1 MKATRLPSGKY
12 RVQVLVGHDE
22 NGKRIIK
29 SFTAER
35 EWEALKMADEY
46 LNNQH
51 RSDYSET
58 MTVAD
63 AFEEYIGSRDNL
75 LSPSTIQGYR
85 VIQRSRLRSI
95 MNNRITELTVRDIQ
109 AAVNHDCIRLSRKSI
124 KSALAL
130 LKSALALQDVEINM
144 KKVTLPSPPSS

>member
-1 MKATRLPSGKY
+1 
-12 RVQVLVGHDE
+12 
-22 NGKRIIK
+22 
-29 SFTAER
+29 
-35 EWEALKMADEY
+35 MADEY
-46 LNNQH
+46 INNQH

-58 MTVAD
+58 MTVTD

-95 MNNRITELTVRDIQ
+95 MNIRITELTVRDIQ

-130 LKSALALQDVEINM
+130 LKSALALRDVEINM